1 MIANG
6 VDHGS
11 LYSAEYFEE
20 SLKAK
25 RDTMAFNL
33 GLSEIRKRL
42 EHRGLYLSG
51 RGLGASEYI
60 VIPPENNLAQGQSH
74 ARQAMTFLRRSW
86 VLLTN
91 TRLELLSA
99 EQRARHE
106 RESEKAAKRM
116 ALLGRRMPQLEG

>member
-1 MIANG
+1 MSTDDSEKTLRLPLWRNCLEEMIANG

-51 RGLGASEYI
+51 RDWS
-60 VIPPENNLAQGQSH
+60 
-74 ARQAMTFLRRSW
+74 
-86 VLLTN
+86 
-91 TRLELLSA
+91 TRTIST
-99 EQRARHE
+99 
-106 RESEKAAKRM
+106 
-116 ALLGRRMPQLEG
+116 PT